1 MVYSVIQSGLLCII
15 KSTKTVVIFIYVEFP
30 PLDHKRLQSW
40 MFLIHISV
48 YVTYIHLTFQLVL
61 LLFSH
66 SVTSD
71 SFQPHRL
78 QHTRFPCPSL
88 FLRVSSNSCPLSQGY
103 YLSHLLLSSSPFAF
117 KLFQLQL
124 VYAQYLY
131 VHYIF
136 GKNIV

>member
-1 MVYSVIQSGLLCII
+1 MYLLRFRVIDFTLIFSPSLYSNLFGKNFSRIFYPLRPYSSWRVSFPVKAHWLSLSDVLDGLPTRPL
-15 KSTKTVVIFIYVEFP
+15 TVV
-30 PLDHKRLQSW
+30 DG
-40 MFLIHISV
+40 
-48 YVTYIHLTFQLVL
+48 
-61 LLFSH
+61 
-66 SVTSD
+66 
-71 SFQPHRL
+71 L